1 MRGLLGDLG
10 TMPLRDLVAY
20 LGNRKATGTLLVE
33 RSEERHQVLLREGA
47 VVQASTNA
55 PREYLAQF
63 LMNMGM
69 ITEDE
74 YTQAF
79 QQQQATRVA
88 LGKILVDSGKVP
100 EDAIRNALSLKFRE
114 ALLGCFGWADGKF
127 SFSPGDAPPALDGLE
142 VAVNLL
148 DIHRESDLRQTAWR
162 AIREV
167 FPTGRVRLRLD
178 RAQLASSP
186 EPGSLDDRLYRLI
199 EEGAT
204 IDDIGLALHST
215 DFFLYQRLYAL
226 HRLSAVSVVPSESP
240 TVPTQVP
247 QVLGAEQGSE
257 EILRHAQAFYAAGN
271 VADAAALARRAYEV
285 SPSPQTAN
293 FLRQAETALAEQL
306 KQDLFGQ
313 GKVPVLTT
321 SPADLRAMPLS
332 APERYL
338 LSRIDGLRTV
348 EAIVQ
353 VSPIHEL
360 DALRCFR
367 GFVDQGLIEL
377 RGR

>member
-1 MRGLLGDLG
+1 MRGLLGDLA

-33 RSEERHQVLLREGA
+33 RPDERHQVVIRDGA
-47 VVQASTNA
+47 VIQAGSNA

-74 YTQAF
+74 YTEAF
-79 QQQQATRVA
+79 QQQLSTKVA

-100 EDAIRNALSLKFRE
+100 EDAVRNALSLKFRE
-114 ALLGCFGWADGKF
+114 ALLGCFDWTDGRF
-127 SFSPGDAPPALDGLE
+127 TFTPGDAASPVHGLDVSVSL
-142 VAVNLL
+142 VDV
-148 DIHRESDLRQTAWR
+148 HREADLRQTAWR

-167 FPTGRVRLRLD
+167 FPTGRVRLRID
-178 RAQLASSP
+178 RDQLAGPP
-186 EPGSLDDRLYRLI
+186 EPGSLDDRMYALI

-204 IDDIGLALHST
+204 IDDLVLGLHST
-215 DFFLYQRLYAL
+215 DFFLYQRLFAL
-226 HRLSAVSVVPSESP
+226 HRLGAVAVLPTESP
-240 TVPTQVP
+240 TVPTAVP
-247 QVLGAEQGSE
+247 EVLGSEQGPD
-257 EILRHAQAFYAAGN
+257 EILRAAQAFYTSGN
-271 VADAAALARRAYEV
+271 VGDAAALARRAYEV
-285 SPSPQTAN
+285 SPSAQTAN
-293 FLRQAETALAEQL
+293 FLRQAEAALADHL
-306 KQDLFGQ
+306 KAELVHG
-313 GKVPVLTT
+313 GKVPHLKV
-321 SPADLRAMPLS
+321 SPTLVRQMPLS

-360 DALRCFR
+360 DALKCFK
-367 GFVDQGLIEL
+367 GFVDQGLIDL
-377 RGR
+377 R

>member
-1 MRGLLGDLG
+1 MRGLLGDLA

-20 LGNRKATGTLLVE
+20 LGNRKATGTLVVE
-33 RSEERHQVLLREGA
+33 RPDERHQVVIREGA
-47 VVQASTNA
+47 VIQAGSNA

-79 QQQQATRVA
+79 QQQVSTKVA

-100 EDAIRNALSLKFRE
+100 EDAVRNALSLKFRE
-114 ALLGCFGWADGKF
+114 ALLGCFDWSEGRF
-127 SFSPGDAPPALDGLE
+127 SFTPGDAPTPVQGLD
-142 VAVNLL
+142 VSVSLL
-148 DIHRESDLRQTAWR
+148 DVHREADLRQTAWR

-178 RAQLASSP
+178 REQLAGPP
-186 EPGSLDDRLYRLI
+186 EPGSLDARLYALI

-204 IDDIGLALHST
+204 IDDMVLALHST
-215 DFFLYQRLYAL
+215 DFFLYQRLFAL
-226 HRLSAVSVVPSESP
+226 HRLGAVSVVPTESP
-240 TVPTQVP
+240 TVPTEVP
-247 QVLGAEQGSE
+247 EVLGSEQGPE
-257 EILRHAQAFYAAGN
+257 EILRAAEAFFAAGN
-271 VADAAALARRAYEV
+271 VVDAASLARRAYEV
-285 SPSPQTAN
+285 SPSTETAN
-293 FLRQAETALAEQL
+293 FLRQAEAGLAEQL
-306 KQDLFGQ
+306 KAELAHA
-313 GKVPVLTT
+313 GKVPHLRVT
-321 SPADLRAMPLS
+321 PALVKEMPLT

-338 LSRIDGLRTV
+338 LSRIDGRRTV
-348 EAIVQ
+348 QAIVQ

-360 DALRCFR
+360 DALRCFK

-377 RGR
+377 R

>member
-1 MRGLLGDLG
+1 
-10 TMPLRDLVAY
+10 MPLRDLVAY

-33 RSEERHQVLLREGA
+33 RPDERHQVVLHDGA
-47 VVQASTNA
+47 VIQAGSNA

-74 YTQAF
+74 YTEAF
-79 QQQQATRVA
+79 QQQLATKVA

-114 ALLGCFGWADGKF
+114 ALLGCFDWTEGRF
-127 SFSPGDAPPALDGLE
+127 TFTPGEAPIAVQGLD
-142 VAVNLL
+142 VSVSLL
-148 DIHRESDLRQTAWR
+148 DVHREADLRQTAWR

-178 RAQLASSP
+178 REQLAAPP
-186 EPGSLDDRLYRLI
+186 EPGSLDDRLYALI
-199 EEGAT
+199 DEGAT
-204 IDDIGLALHST
+204 IDDLVLGLHST
-215 DFFLYQRLYAL
+215 DFFLYQRLFAL
-226 HRLSAVSVVPSESP
+226 HRLGAVSVVPSESP
-240 TVPTQVP
+240 TLPTEVPE
-247 QVLGAEQGSE
+247 VLGSEQGPD
-257 EILRHAQAFYAAGN
+257 EILRAAEAFYSAGA
-271 VADAAALARRAYEV
+271 VADAAALARRAYEM
-285 SPSPQTAN
+285 SPSAQTAN
-293 FLRQAETALAEQL
+293 FLRQAEAALADQL
-306 KQDLFGQ
+306 KTELVHG
-313 GKVPVLTT
+313 GKVPRLKVSTT
-321 SPADLRAMPLS
+321 LVRQMPLS

-338 LSRIDGLRTV
+338 LSRIDGQRTV

-360 DALRCFR
+360 DALRCFK

-377 RGR
+377 R

>member
-1 MRGLLGDLG
+1 MRGLLGDLA

-20 LGNRKATGTLLVE
+20 LGNRKATGTLVVE
-33 RSEERHQVLLREGA
+33 RPDERHQVVLHDGA
-47 VVQASTNA
+47 VIQAGSNA

-74 YTQAF
+74 YTEAF
-79 QQQQATRVA
+79 QQQLATKVA

-114 ALLGCFGWADGKF
+114 ALLGCFGWTEGRF
-127 SFSPGDAPPALDGLE
+127 SFTPGDTPSPIQGLD
-142 VAVNLL
+142 VSVSLL
-148 DIHRESDLRQTAWR
+148 DVHREADLRQTAWR

-167 FPTGRVRLRLD
+167 FPTGRVRLRLERD
-178 RAQLASSP
+178 QLASQP
-186 EPGSLDDRLYRLI
+186 EPGSLDDRLYALI
-199 EEGAT
+199 EDGAT
-204 IDDIGLALHST
+204 IDDMVLALHST
-215 DFFLYQRLYAL
+215 DFFLYQRLFAL
-226 HRLSAVSVVPSESP
+226 HRLGAVSVVPTESP
-240 TVPTQVP
+240 TVPTEVP
-247 QVLGAEQGSE
+247 EVLGTEQGPD
-257 EILRHAQAFYAAGN
+257 EILRAAEAFYASGN

-285 SPSPQTAN
+285 SPSAQTAN
-293 FLRQAETALAEQL
+293 FLRQAEAALGDQL
-306 KQDLFGQ
+306 KAELVHG
-313 GKVPVLTT
+313 GKVPRLKVSTGLV
-321 SPADLRAMPLS
+321 REMPLS

-360 DALRCFR
+360 DALRCFK
-367 GFVDQGLIEL
+367 GFVEQGLIEL
-377 RGR
+377 R

>member
-1 MRGLLGDLG
+1 MRGLLGDLA

-20 LGNRKATGTLLVE
+20 LGNRKATGTLVVE
-33 RSEERHQVLLREGA
+33 RPDERHQVVIREGA
-47 VVQASTNA
+47 VIQAGSNA

-79 QQQQATRVA
+79 QQQVSTKVA

-100 EDAIRNALSLKFRE
+100 EDAVRNALSLKFRE
-114 ALLGCFGWADGKF
+114 ALLGCFDWSEGRF
-127 SFSPGDAPPALDGLE
+127 SFTPGDAPTPVQGLD
-142 VAVNLL
+142 VSVSLL
-148 DIHRESDLRQTAWR
+148 DVHREADLRQTAWR

-178 RAQLASSP
+178 REQLAGPP
-186 EPGSLDDRLYRLI
+186 EPGSLDDRLYALI

-204 IDDIGLALHST
+204 IDDMVLALHST
-215 DFFLYQRLYAL
+215 DFFLYQRLFAL
-226 HRLSAVSVVPSESP
+226 HRLGAVSVVPTESP
-240 TVPTQVP
+240 TVPTEVP
-247 QVLGAEQGSE
+247 EVLGSEQGPE
-257 EILRHAQAFYAAGN
+257 EILRAAEAFFAAGN
-271 VADAAALARRAYEV
+271 VVDAASLARRAYEV
-285 SPSPQTAN
+285 SPSTQTAN
-293 FLRQAETALAEQL
+293 FLRQAEAGLAEQL
-306 KQDLFGQ
+306 KAELAHA
-313 GKVPVLTT
+313 GKVPHLRVT
-321 SPADLRAMPLS
+321 PALVKEMPLT

-338 LSRIDGLRTV
+338 LSRIDGRRTV
-348 EAIVQ
+348 QAIVQ

-360 DALRCFR
+360 DALRCFK

-377 RGR
+377 R

>member
-1 MRGLLGDLG
+1 MRGLLGDLA

-33 RSEERHQVLLREGA
+33 RPDERHQVLLRDGA
-47 VVQASTNA
+47 VIQAGSNA

-79 QQQQATRVA
+79 QQQLATKVA

-100 EDAIRNALSLKFRE
+100 EDAIRNALSLKCRE
-114 ALLGCFGWADGKF
+114 ALLGCFGWTEGRF
-127 SFSPGDAPPALDGLE
+127 TFTPGETPTTVQGLDVSVSL
-142 VAVNLL
+142 VDV
-148 DIHRESDLRQTAWR
+148 HREADLRQTAWR

-178 RAQLASSP
+178 REQLAAPP
-186 EPGSLDDRLYRLI
+186 ERGSLDDKLYRLI

-226 HRLSAVSVVPSESP
+226 HRLSAVSVIPSESP
-240 TVPTQVP
+240 TQPTQVP

-257 EILRHAQAFYAAGN
+257 EILRHAQAFYAGGN

-293 FLRQAETALAEQL
+293 FLRQAETALGDQL
-306 KQDLFGQ
+306 KL
-313 GKVPVLTT
+313 
-321 SPADLRAMPLS
+321 
-332 APERYL
+332 
-338 LSRIDGLRTV
+338 
-348 EAIVQ
+348 
-353 VSPIHEL
+353 EL
-360 DALRCFR
+360 
-367 GFVDQGLIEL
+367 
-377 RGR
+377 

>member
-1 MRGLLGDLG
+1 
-10 TMPLRDLVAY
+10 MPLRDLVAY

-33 RSEERHQVLLREGA
+33 RPDERHQVVLRDGA
-47 VVQASTNA
+47 VIQAGSNA

-74 YTQAF
+74 YTEAF
-79 QQQQATRVA
+79 QQQLATKVA

-100 EDAIRNALSLKFRE
+100 EEAIRSALSLKFRE
-114 ALLGCFGWADGKF
+114 ALLGCFDWGEGRF
-127 SFSPGDAPPALDGLE
+127 SFTPGDAPTPVQGLD
-142 VAVNLL
+142 VSVSLL
-148 DIHRESDLRQTAWR
+148 DVHRESDLRQTAWR

-178 RAQLASSP
+178 RDQLATPP
-186 EPGSLDDRLYRLI
+186 EPGSLDDRLYALI
-199 EEGAT
+199 DDGAT
-204 IDDIGLALHST
+204 IDDMVLGLHST
-215 DFFLYQRLYAL
+215 DFFLYQRLFAL
-226 HRLSAVSVVPSESP
+226 HRLNAVSVVPSESP
-240 TVPTQVP
+240 TMPTQVP
-247 QVLGAEQGSE
+247 NVLGAEQGAE
-257 EILRHAQAFYAAGN
+257 EILRHAQTFYSTGN
-271 VADAAALARRAYEV
+271 MADAAALARRAYEV

-293 FLRQAETALAEQL
+293 FLRQTETALGEQL
-306 KQDLFGQ
+306 KQELFGQ
-313 GKVPVLTT
+313 GRVPVLQVT
-321 SPADLRAMPLS
+321 PGDLRGMPLT

-338 LSRIDGLRTV
+338 LSRIDGQRTV

>member
-1 MRGLLGDLG
+1 MRGLLGDLA

-20 LGNRKATGTLLVE
+20 LGNRKATGTLVVE
-33 RSEERHQVLLREGA
+33 RPDERHQVVIREGA
-47 VVQASTNA
+47 VIQAGSNA

-79 QQQQATRVA
+79 QQQMATKVA

-100 EDAIRNALSLKFRE
+100 EDAVRNALSLKFRE
-114 ALLGCFGWADGKF
+114 ALLGCFDWSEGRF
-127 SFSPGDAPPALDGLE
+127 TFTPGDAPTPVQGLD
-142 VAVNLL
+142 VSVSLL
-148 DIHRESDLRQTAWR
+148 DVHREADLRQTAWR

-178 RAQLASSP
+178 REQLAGAP
-186 EPGSLDDRLYRLI
+186 EPGSLDDRLYTLI

-204 IDDIGLALHST
+204 IDDIVLALHST
-215 DFFLYQRLYAL
+215 DFFLYQRLFAL
-226 HRLSAVSVVPSESP
+226 HRLGAVSVVPSESP
-240 TVPTQVP
+240 TVPTEVP
-247 QVLGAEQGSE
+247 EVLGSEQGPE
-257 EILRHAQAFYAAGN
+257 EILHAAEAFFAAGN
-271 VADAAALARRAYEV
+271 VADAASLARRAYEV
-285 SPSPQTAN
+285 SPSTQTAS
-293 FLRQAETALAEQL
+293 FLREVEAALAEQL
-306 KQDLFGQ
+306 RAELLQ
-313 GKVPVLTT
+313 GEKVPHLRVT
-321 SPADLRAMPLS
+321 PAVAKEMPLT

-338 LSRIDGLRTV
+338 LSRIDGQRTV
-348 EAIVQ
+348 QAIVQ

-360 DALRCFR
+360 DALRCFK

-377 RGR
+377 R

>member
-20 LGNRKATGTLLVE
+20 LGNRKASGTLLVE
-33 RSEERHQVLLREGA
+33 RGEERHQVLIRDGA

-63 LMNMGM
+63 LLNMGM
-69 ITEDE
+69 ISEDE
-74 YTQAF
+74 YTAAF

-114 ALLGCFGWADGKF
+114 ALLGCFGWADGRF
-127 SFSPGDAPPALDGLE
+127 TFTPGDAPTPVQGLD
-142 VAVNLL
+142 VSVSLL
-148 DIHRESDLRQTAWR
+148 DVHREADLRQTAWR

-167 FPTGRVRLRLD
+167 FPTGRVRLHLD
-178 RAQLASSP
+178 RDQLAGAP
-186 EPGSLDDRLYRLI
+186 EPGSLDDRLYALI
-199 EEGAT
+199 DEGAT
-204 IDDIGLALHST
+204 IDDLVLGLHST
-215 DFFLYQRLYAL
+215 DFFLYQRLFAL
-226 HRLSAVSVVPSESP
+226 HRLGAVSVIPSESP
-240 TVPTQVP
+240 TVPTAVP
-247 QVLGAEQGSE
+247 EVLGSEQGPD
-257 EILRHAQAFYAAGN
+257 EILRAAQAYYTAGN
-271 VADAAALARRAYEV
+271 VGDAAALARRAYEV
-285 SPSPQTAN
+285 SPSAQTAN
-293 FLRQAETALAEQL
+293 FLRQAEAALADQL
-306 KQDLFGQ
+306 KAELVHG
-313 GKVPVLTT
+313 GKVPRLKVSTGLV
-321 SPADLRAMPLS
+321 RQMPLS

-360 DALRCFR
+360 DALRCFK
-367 GFVDQGLIEL
+367 GFVEQGLIEL
-377 RGR
+377 R

>member
-1 MRGLLGDLG
+1 
-10 TMPLRDLVAY
+10 MPLRDLVAY

-33 RSEERHQVLLREGA
+33 RGEERHQVLLRDGA

-74 YTQAF
+74 YTTAF

-114 ALLGCFGWADGKF
+114 ALLGCFGWADGRF
-127 SFSPGDAPPALDGLE
+127 TFTPGDSPPAMDGLE
-142 VAVNLL
+142 VAVSLL

-178 RAQLASSP
+178 RTQLASTP
-186 EPGSLDDRLYRLI
+186 EPRSLDDRLYHLI

-226 HRLSAVSVVPSESP
+226 HRLSAVSVIPSESP
-240 TVPTQVP
+240 TMPTQVP

-257 EILRHAQAFYAAGN
+257 EILRHAQAFYSAGN
-271 VADAAALARRAYEV
+271 VGDAAALARRAYEV

-293 FLRQAETALAEQL
+293 FLRQAETALGEQL

-313 GKVPVLTT
+313 GRVPVLRVTPG
-321 SPADLRAMPLS
+321 SLRAMPLS

-338 LSRIDGLRTV
+338 LSRIDGQRTV

>member
-33 RSEERHQVLLREGA
+33 RGEERHQVLIRDGS

-63 LMNMGM
+63 LLNMGM
-69 ITEDE
+69 ISEDE
-74 YTQAF
+74 YTAAF
-79 QQQQATRVA
+79 QQQQVTKVA

-114 ALLGCFGWADGKF
+114 ALLGCFDWTDGRF
-127 SFSPGDAPPALDGLE
+127 TFTPGEAAPALDGLD
-142 VAVNLL
+142 VAVSLL

-178 RAQLASSP
+178 RAQLASEP
-186 EPGSLDDRLYRLI
+186 EPGSLDDKLYRLI
-199 EEGAT
+199 EDGAT
-204 IDDIGLALHST
+204 VDDIGLALHST

-226 HRLSAVSVVPSESP
+226 FKLAAVSVLPSESP

-247 QVLGAEQGSE
+247 TVLGAEQGSE
-257 EILRHAQAFYAAGN
+257 EILRHAQAFYASGN

-293 FLRQAETALAEQL
+293 FLRQAETALGEQL
-306 KQDLFGQ
+306 KKELFGQ
-313 GKVPVLTT
+313 GRVPVLQVA
-321 SPADLRAMPLS
+321 PADLRGMPLT

-338 LSRIDGLRTV
+338 LSRIDGVRTV